1 MIELINLTKRFGED
15 IVAVNNVNLQIKE
28 GKIFGFLGPNGA
40 GKTTT
45 INMMVGLSIPTSG
58 KVIIDGLDI
67 EKYPVQVKKTIG
79 FVPDEPLIFEKIT
92 GIVYLNF
99 ICDVFEVPLE
109 DRKKRG
115 SWLIK
120 MFKLEKAINDPILT
134 YSHGM
139 KQKLALIAALI
150 HEPKNWILD
159 EPIVGLDP
167 ESAFILKNLMKK
179 HASNGNTVFF
189 STHIMEIAEKICDE
203 IAIIDKGS
211 IVFQGTIEE
220 LRQLRGNKSLEQ
232 LFLEVTK
239 SESKKVDF
247 SYLD

>member
-15 IVAVNNVNLQIKE
+15 IVAVNNVNLQVKE

-79 FVPDEPLIFEKIT
+79 FVPDEPLLFEKIT

-167 ESAFILKNLMKK
+167 ESAFILKNLMK
-179 HASNGNTVFF
+179 TCLQRQYRVFF
-189 STHIMEIAEKICDE
+189 YTYNGDRRKN
-203 IAIIDKGS
+203 
-211 IVFQGTIEE
+211 
-220 LRQLRGNKSLEQ
+220 L
-232 LFLEVTK
+232 
-239 SESKKVDF
+239 
-247 SYLD
+247 